1 MKGLLIL
8 GLSLVLVACQLTTQ
22 PLSAPPLPSWQ
33 PSTGVTSPHSVGAII
48 DLASGELLTAEALVQ
63 QLAKVPRVLIGEK
76 HDNLAQHQAQ
86 LWLLQAVAE
95 QRPTGSV
102 VLEMLHQEQQPLVTA
117 VQQRLAQGKQVA
129 DLAQALQWR
138 GWDWE
143 QYAELIH
150 YLVAQPAP
158 IKAANFSREQLLAI
172 YQQPPLLAGVH
183 SNAAEV
189 QQQLQQQIAQ
199 AHCQQLPRGQLP
211 KMLAV
216 QQQRD
221 RLMAEVSLA
230 AATPSLLL
238 AGSYHVRKD
247 LGVPLHLKDLAPA
260 AAEPTQLKVLILVEQ
275 GAAPLSL
282 QQADYL
288 WITPA
293 APAQD
298 YCAQL
303 KKPGKQ

>member
-1 MKGLLIL
+1 
-8 GLSLVLVACQLTTQ
+8 
-22 PLSAPPLPSWQ
+22 
-33 PSTGVTSPHSVGAII
+33 
-48 DLASGELLTAEALVQ
+48 
-63 QLAKVPRVLIGEK
+63 
-76 HDNLAQHQAQ
+76 
-86 LWLLQAVAE
+86 
-95 QRPTGSV
+95 
-102 VLEMLHQEQQPLVTA
+102 
-117 VQQRLAQGKQVA
+117 
-129 DLAQALQWR
+129 
-138 GWDWE
+138 
-143 QYAELIH
+143 
-150 YLVAQPAP
+150 
-158 IKAANFSREQLLAI
+158 
-172 YQQPPLLAGVH
+172 
-183 SNAAEV
+183 
-189 QQQLQQQIAQ
+189 
-199 AHCQQLPRGQLP
+199 
-211 KMLAV
+211 MLAV